1 MAAALC
7 FLRPALAQT
16 AVETAVLT
24 PATWRTQV
32 EIAGSLLAPQSAVLS
47 PARGGVVSTVSF
59 QSGDAVAKGQV
70 LVQLQ
75 AGPEQAQLAL
85 DDARLAQA
93 QRDFARTQKLMS
105 IAGSSQS
112 VLEQAAAA
120 ASEAKAQVALDEA
133 SLAQTQIIAPFAGHV
148 GIRNLDPGDYLQ
160 AGQAALTLTAT
171 GPLRVEFAVPQTEA
185 GDLARGNA
193 FTFTAPQTEGAATA
207 PGYITALSPA
217 LDTTTDARP
226 VEGRIDAA
234 GALLPGMS
242 GVVSIATGAPLP
254 AFAVPSTALNDSTL
268 GAYLFVLQPAG
279 GATYTL
285 ATVYVTILG
294 TRGDRSFVSTN
305 GLQAGADVVAIGGFK
320 LTDGASVTLQ
330 NP

>member
-1 MAAALC
+1 MAAGLC

-47 PARGGVVSTVSF
+47 PARGGVVSAVSF

-112 VLEQAAAA
+112 ALEQAAAA

-133 SLAQTQIIAPFAGHV
+133 SLA
-148 GIRNLDPGDYLQ
+148 
-160 AGQAALTLTAT
+160 
-171 GPLRVEFAVPQTEA
+171 QTEA